1 MPRKKKKAKSGEG
14 SFRLKPS
21 GLIEYRFSYKDE
33 FGQSARKSFACKT
46 REECLAKAEEFLTGQ
61 AKLAQGLDINA
72 TIVDILKR
80 KYEYDYKKNYLSE
93 AGYGRNLDSL
103 KILEKSPLGNVPIRT
118 IERRHIDAYSTKI
131 THYANST
138 IEKIYLMLR
147 VAFDIAMD
155 EGIITN
161 NIMQSTTMRR
171 PKSKKADKKVRAL
184 TPEEQKLFEDALA
197 NRNPPM
203 GRNDYRLQLFIALYS
218 GMRMGEI
225 NALRLD
231 SIDFENNVVHVNAT
245 VSRGV
250 GANWFIK
257 DGTKTEA
264 GVRDVPISDKLKPY
278 LEEALKKYKKNKQ
291 KLLFYDCVSNI
302 KGYARQSE

>member
-197 NRNPPM
+197 NKNPPM

-225 NALRLD
+225 SALRVD
-231 SIDFENNVVHVNAT
+231 RVDFENNGVPENAT
-245 VSRGV
+245 VSSRV
-250 GANWFIK
+250 GGKW
-257 DGTKTEA
+257 
-264 GVRDVPISDKLKPY
+264 
-278 LEEALKKYKKNKQ
+278 
-291 KLLFYDCVSNI
+291 
-302 KGYARQSE
+302 